1 MTTKGYTVLGWITWQ
16 VATRVAKRK
25 MSQNKVK
32 IGAAATVLLVLV
44 GGLVAAR
51 AAGGDDQA

>member
-1 MTTKGYTVLGWITWQ
+1 MSTRGYTVLGWITGQ

-32 IGAAATVLLVLV
+32 LGAAATVLGVLV
-44 GGLVAAR
+44 AGVLAAKANGGE
-51 AAGGDDQA
+51 DK